1 MEAENLE
8 LAGNAARDNKKT
20 RIIKKP
26 ATKVVKKTAAKK
38 PATKKA
44 AKKPATKKAAKKP
57 AAKQSV
63 LLRTTITI
71 KEDNIKNRYILI
83 ITMLLYQNIVSP
95 KSRLLDIFLIS
106 NNHVYFLSSD
116 KRKYIRVQ

>member
-1 MEAENLE
+1 MEAEILE

-44 AKKPATKKAAKKP
+44 AKKPAAKKAAKYP
-57 AAKQSV
+57 AAKKAAV
-63 LLRTTITI
+63 
-71 KEDNIKNRYILI
+71 KK
-83 ITMLLYQNIVSP
+83 
-95 KSRLLDIFLIS
+95 K
-106 NNHVYFLSSD
+106 
-116 KRKYIRVQ
+116 